1 MKFLLVDNNESIQ
14 RWHKKELE
22 EEGYEIIISS
32 TGEEALKKLKTE
44 KPDIII
50 MEFLL
55 PDIDGAVL
63 IRKIKSKRPGIP
75 LLLSTAFDFQEL
87 FKKLSLDA
95 YVMKSSNLR
104 ELKEEI
110 MNYADVNK
118 VIIMNKFIK
127 EEI

>member
-63 IRKIKSKRPGIP
+63 I
-75 LLLSTAFDFQEL
+75 AFDFQEL

-118 VIIMNKFIK
+118 YQKKIAM
-127 EEI
+127 

>member
-75 LLLSTAFDFQEL
+75 LLLSTAF
-87 FKKLSLDA
+87 
-95 YVMKSSNLR
+95 MKSSNLR

-118 VIIMNKFIK
+118 YQKKIAM
-127 EEI
+127 